1 MTVATQWT
9 SIFTQKSSVI
19 TTQEFVNRICQESE
33 SYLRAINILNSN
45 SKTEQWRWSLRL
57 ECKRLTFSEPN

>member
-33 SYLRAINILNSN
+33 SYLLKSYQY
-45 SKTEQWRWSLRL
+45 SQ
-57 ECKRLTFSEPN
+57 FQ